1 MLAGVHLVLAG
12 VKSRVTRVHVF
23 AGIPMLSVVPGVT
36 GVPGVYV
43 VSWICMIVGV
53 HVMFPGVQTM
63 VTGVMVFPHVSGVHV
78 VLSRVPQVV
87 TWISMVSVVPMVH
100 VVATVAG
107 ALVHVVVA
115 ARRLAGVH
123 GLAVG
128 HVGVWGEVGGA
139 KRWQRGIGIMGGVGG
154 EAWSWGG

>member
-12 VKSRVTRVHVF
+12 VESGVTRVHVF
-23 AGIPMLSVVPGVT
+23 AGIPVLSMVPGVT
-36 GVPGVYV
+36 RVTGVPRVYM
-43 VSWICMIVGV
+43 VSRIYMVVGV
-53 HVMFPGVQTM
+53 HVMLPGVQAM
-63 VTGVMVFPHVSGVHV
+63 VTGVVVFPHVSGVHV

-87 TWISMVSVVPMVH
+87 SVVPVVPMVQ

-115 ARRLAGVH
+115 AGRLAGVH

-139 KRWQRGIGIMGGVGG
+139 KRWQRGVGIMGGAGG
-154 EAWSWGG
+154 EAWSRGG